1 LIGPF
6 ITAYVKVNGRSA
18 AARKQAGE
26 WLACFQSEINTVGM
40 GQIPEIADAD
50 LPHTARGCMAQAWS
64 VAELLRAAVE
74 DVFEIRAGSASPES
88 GKKKQAA
95 SS

>member
-1 LIGPF
+1 MGPF
-6 ITAYVKVNGRSA
+6 ITAYVKVNGRSD
-18 AARKQAGE
+18 AARQHAAT
-26 WLACFQSEINTVGM
+26 WLACFQAEVNTTGL

-74 DVFEIRAGSASPES
+74 DVFETRAAA
-88 GKKKQAA
+88 KQAA
-95 SS
+95 AD